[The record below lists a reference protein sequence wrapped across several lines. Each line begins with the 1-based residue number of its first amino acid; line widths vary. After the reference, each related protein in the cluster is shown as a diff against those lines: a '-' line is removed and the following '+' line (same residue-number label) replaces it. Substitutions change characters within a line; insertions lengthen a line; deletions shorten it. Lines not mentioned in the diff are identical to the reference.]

1 MFSFCFI
8 EVLLIYNVLLISAVQ
23 QSDSVIQIHILFP
36 IFFHVG
42 SPVQSLSHV

>member
-36 IFFHVG
+36 ICFHVG
-42 SPVQSLSHV
+42 SSVQSLSHV